1 MIDYKEY
8 TKLRDI
14 AQKRVKRGQAAG
26 ANIQVNFPTVK
37 ELRKMGEYAREI
49 EMAMLQ
55 QFIKTGFSLK
65 RRREIERPKLS
76 IEEKRER
83 RREQSKKY
91 RRNKVAKEYAREDY
105 PTKYQEYLSGI
116 ETLNKKIKER
126 YKNKP
131 DKLQQNLIDIK
142 PSQLPGFF
150 AYMDYRFSQGSWREK
165 KYVFDSFVDD
175 YKKLLQKGYD
185 PNQIVDDFKKFE
197 KDQAL
202 LEDKAGGMSGMNY
215 KKAQEL
221 WDQFIDDI
229 D

>member
-1 MIDYKEY
+1 MIDFKEY

-26 ANIQVNFPTVK
+26 IGIDVHIPTVK
-37 ELRKMGEYAREI
+37 ELKQMGEGAGEI
-49 EMAMLQ
+49 ELMRLQ
-55 QFIKTGFSLK
+55 NFIETGFSLK
-65 RRREIERPKLS
+65 KRKEIEHPAMSDEQR
-76 IEEKRER
+76 RER
-83 RREQSKKY
+83 RREQSRRY

-116 ETLNKKIKER
+116 ETLNNKIKER

-131 DKLQQNLIDIK
+131 DKLQQNMIDIK

-202 LEDKAGGMSGMNY
+202 LEASAGEMSGMNY
-215 KKAQEL
+215 SKAQDL
-221 WDQFIDDI
+221 WDQFIDEI
-229 D
+229 E